1 MRRPINFI
9 NWAMPPEVQEKN
21 LSNLRLVKTIHTVIW
36 VFFNVVIFYMLYA
49 VIANKLDIWLWVCFG
64 LVLLE
69 GITLL
74 IFKWTCP
81 LTLVARR
88 YSDATTDNFDIY
100 LPNWLARHT
109 KVIYTSL
116 VIVIL
121 VIALFRLGSR

>member
-1 MRRPINFI
+1 
-9 NWAMPPEVQEKN
+9 MPPEVQEKN

-64 LVLLE
+64 LVSLE
-69 GITLL
+69 GLTLL